1 LKGDFVRKDL
11 QITFLLILVILIS
24 GCTPQDKAGE
34 ASSIRAPIVKT
45 TVPVPSVPAV
55 KVIGP
60 PNKIIIEASPA
71 TIRCGEKST
80 ITVTVKDSAGQN
92 VQDHLNVQLSA
103 TTNPPWRIGTF
114 EQPIVVTQNGVA
126 KTTYKAHHLPSNVQL
141 TGFIGGLFGLG
152 SLQVFC

>member
-1 LKGDFVRKDL
+1 MRKNL
-11 QITFLLILVILIS
+11 QVAFLLIAVILIS
-24 GCTPQDKAGE
+24 GCTSQYKAGE

-45 TVPVPSVPAV
+45 TVPVPVPSVPAV

-60 PNKIIIEASPA
+60 PAKIIVDASPA
-71 TIRCGEKST
+71 TLRCGEKST

-92 VQDHLNVQLSA
+92 VQDHINVQLSA
-103 TTNPPWRIGTF
+103 TTSPAWRIGTF
-114 EQPIVVTQNGVA
+114 EQPIVVTQNGMA
-126 KTTYKAHHLPSNVQL
+126 KTTYTAYKLPSNVQL